1 MTAPPQKSS
10 LKILLAEDSPTIALA
25 NASML
30 TRLGHVVVLAKNGR
44 EAVALYKRE
53 KPDLV
58 LMDVVMPE
66 IGGLDAT
73 RMIKRTQVDLWV
85 PVIILTSQSGEEEV
99 VAGLEAGADD
109 YLIKPLSSEV
119 LQAKITAMQRIAM
132 LQHDAFDHRARL
144 QNMVDH
150 LVDAVVVIDTEGNIE
165 KVNRS
170 TGALF
175 GYAEGDMLGKP
186 AILLFPES
194 QRENFKS
201 LFTDLL
207 QSRQPLHF
215 CTDSHTI
222 GQHKNGDAFPMSAC
236 ISTMLLHSGQ
246 RILCTFRD
254 ISERKTLEYSL
265 KMQAHIVNQI
275 PDSVVTT
282 DMEGKIL
289 SWNKGSEQLYGY
301 TESEVLGKPFAKLFP
316 NAGSRILSGQLRT
329 ALKRDGKLEL
339 GLQATTKGGDVRDI
353 SLSLSMLRDERGS
366 TIGVIGY
373 SVDITLAKQA
383 QRQLEHLASHDPLT
397 QIPNRYLFNDRIHHA
412 INRAARGKYQFA
424 VLFIDLDGF
433 KAVNDA
439 LGHDAGD
446 TVLQAIAARLELTLR
461 KSDTVARFGGD
472 EFAILLEH
480 VSSLEV
486 VGMLARN
493 LINTINEPVD
503 FQGQRLHVGASIGIA
518 LYPRDGS
525 NCQQLLKHADM
536 AMYNAK
542 QAGKNTFQFSTE

>member
-30 TRLGHVVVLAKNGR
+30 NRLGHVVVLAKNGR

-53 KPDLV
+53 RPDLV

-73 RMIKRTQVDLWV
+73 RMIKMTQVDLWV
-85 PVIILTSQSGEEEV
+85 PVIILTSQSEEEEV

-109 YLIKPLSSEV
+109 YLIKPLSSEM
-119 LQAKITAMQRIAM
+119 LQAKISAMQRIAT
-132 LQHDAFDHRARL
+132 LQQDAFDNRARL

-150 LVDAVVVIDTEGNIE
+150 LVDAVVVVDAAGNIE

-186 AILLFPES
+186 ATLLFPES
-194 QRENFKS
+194 QQENFKL
-201 LFTDLL
+201 LFADLV
-207 QSRQPLHF
+207 QSRQALDF
-215 CTDSHTI
+215 CTDSHTV
-222 GQHKNGDAFPMSAC
+222 GQRKNGDTFPMSAC

-254 ISERKTLEYSL
+254 ISERRMLEDSL

-282 DMEGKIL
+282 DIEGKIL
-289 SWNKGSEQLYGY
+289 SWNKGSEHLYGF
-301 TESEVLGKPFAKLFP
+301 TEREMIGKPFAKLFP
-316 NAGSRILSGQLRT
+316 DGGSRLLSGQLRT

-339 GLQATTKGGDVRDI
+339 GLQAATKTGEVRDI
-353 SLSLSMLRDERGS
+353 SLSLSMLRDERGT

-412 INRAARGKYQFA
+412 ISRAARGKYQFA

-433 KAVNDA
+433 KAVNDT
-439 LGHDAGD
+439 LGHDVGD
-446 TVLQAIAARLELTLR
+446 AVLQIIAARLAFTLR

-472 EFAILLEH
+472 EFAILLEQ
-480 VSSLEV
+480 VTNPEV

-493 LINTINEPVD
+493 LINTINEPVE
-503 FQGQRLHVGASIGIA
+503 FQGQRIHVGASIGIA
-518 LYPRDGS
+518 LYPRDGCD
-525 NCQQLLKHADM
+525 CQKLIKHADV
-536 AMYNAK
+536 AMYSAK
-542 QAGKNTFQFSTE
+542 HAGKNTFQFKTE